1 MKGYPKWFSKTFIV
15 FITSLVFISGC
26 LLIPS
31 LLEMRLQWQGVWSP
45 LADQRT
51 FVVATHTLSGIA
63 IMAVLGALW
72 SIHMR
77 SGWRAKE
84 KRFSGS
90 VSVLVFVLLTV
101 SSIGVLYAGRE
112 EVSLSSSIIHTVA
125 GILILPFFLLHLSR
139 KKV

>member
-1 MKGYPKWFSKTFIV
+1 
-15 FITSLVFISGC
+15 
-26 LLIPS
+26 
-31 LLEMRLQWQGVWSP
+31 
-45 LADQRT
+45 
-51 FVVATHTLSGIA
+51 
-63 IMAVLGALW
+63 MAVLGALW